1 MRSYTILKYYADFY
15 NLDIDNIVSILL
27 SKR

>member
-1 MRSYTILKYYADFY
+1 MNELPDFY